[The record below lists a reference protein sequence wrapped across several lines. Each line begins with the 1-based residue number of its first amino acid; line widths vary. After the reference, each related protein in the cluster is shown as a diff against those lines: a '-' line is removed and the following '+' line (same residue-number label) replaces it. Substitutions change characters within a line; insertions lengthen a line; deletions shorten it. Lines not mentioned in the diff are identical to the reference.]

1 MHDTEAG
8 VDAGRRST
16 SKDQPGADALREHFR
31 SMDYPAGEQ
40 DLIDHARKNH
50 APDSVFEAPGKF
62 DSTALTFQESPPLEV
77 KLLTSPRG
85 NTAQRERLSRYPH
98 PPVQRF
104 SITGTLDGGEYRSGG
119 GGFEEGCMGTRL
131 RGGEAPSPAPSPNGD
146 TPTVH
151 STGDPGEKPV
161 PGRFSPSILSGNR
174 RRYRFRARLAT
185 GYPHALPPPPGRGVE
200 ADGGAGGGDGGERFL
215 GDRTEAR
222 YGLFVWNRCTS
233 SCVATEV
240 REAGARVLP
249 TSW

>member
-1 MHDTEAG
+1 
-8 VDAGRRST
+8 
-16 SKDQPGADALREHFR
+16 
-31 SMDYPAGEQ
+31 MDYPAGEQ

-151 STGDPGEKPV
+151 CTGDPGEKPV
-161 PGRFSPSILSGNR
+161 PGRFSPVYPFGKPASIPLPGTACHRVSPR
-174 RRYRFRARLAT
+174 TALA
-185 GYPHALPPPPGRGVE
+185 PR
-200 ADGGAGGGDGGERFL
+200 DGGGGRRLGGVGGRGERFL

-222 YGLFVWNRCTS
+222 YSLFVWDRCTS